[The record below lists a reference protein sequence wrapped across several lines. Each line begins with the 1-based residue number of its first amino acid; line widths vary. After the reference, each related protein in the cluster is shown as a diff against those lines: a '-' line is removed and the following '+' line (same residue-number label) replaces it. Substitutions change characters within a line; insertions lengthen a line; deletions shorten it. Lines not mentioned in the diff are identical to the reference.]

1 MMGTAFLRA
10 GIYAAALI
18 GVLGGLSILGSD
30 QPLRSICRTSCW
42 LNDLLSIIFGER
54 AGKLAL
60 SGLWFAASL
69 WLVGLARKLSKK
81 ISD

>member
-1 MMGTAFLRA
+1 MMGAAFLRI

-18 GVLGGLSILGSD
+18 GMLGGLSVLVSD

-69 WLVGLARKLSKK
+69 WLVWVARKLGRK